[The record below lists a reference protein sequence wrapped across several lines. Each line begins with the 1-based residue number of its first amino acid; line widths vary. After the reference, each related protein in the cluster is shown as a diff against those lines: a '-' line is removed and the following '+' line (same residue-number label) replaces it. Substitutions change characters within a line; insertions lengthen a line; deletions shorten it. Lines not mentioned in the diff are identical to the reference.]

1 MTWSNPEM
9 KNPLR
14 KSLSE
19 VKQLIEPV
27 FNEHKALVCLFPEG
41 SFRGHK
47 WTLCSRREAGEKW

>member
-1 MTWSNPEM
+1 M
-9 KNPLR
+9 KNPFR